1 MLCLWNFVTFSFY
14 LLPTFM
20 ENFMVR
26 DAINSKLQYFCQRLP
41 GKILLFFGSVIIIL
55 YCVYL
60 TFLFILDVTCL
71 ILHQLQ
77 KGIWVSCDRRSY
89 TKYKKYSNTEKIKNA
104 ENTEFILKMLRS
116 AKIATAIYFF
126 VRFLKLHKVHS
137 IYAKFQVF
145 VILPS
150 QIK

>member
-1 MLCLWNFVTFSFY
+1 MWLWNFVTFSFH
-14 LLPTFM
+14 LLATFM

-89 TKYKKYSNTEKIKNA
+89 TKYKKYNNTEKIQ
-104 ENTEFILKMLRS
+104 NTVFILKMLRS